1 MKPTLREE
9 ILASPV
15 TVDEKNILDFFTTL
29 SIILFGRELSI
40 ECVQFIV
47 LIMRLGGSRQRVE
60 PQVITPVIQ
69 VVDYSAVRTQELAA
83 MYSMRMRS

>member
-1 MKPTLREE
+1 MKTTLREE

-15 TVDEKNILDFFTTL
+15 TVDEKKILDFFTTL

-60 PQVITPVIQ
+60 PQVIAPVIQ

>member
-1 MKPTLREE
+1 MKTTLREE

-15 TVDEKNILDFFTTL
+15 TVDEKKILDFFPTL

-47 LIMRLGGSRQRVE
+47 LIMRLGGSGWVPR
-60 PQVITPVIQ
+60 
-69 VVDYSAVRTQELAA
+69 
-83 MYSMRMRS
+83 

>member
-1 MKPTLREE
+1 MKTTLREE

-47 LIMRLGGSRQRVE
+47 LIMRLGARRRVE
-60 PQVITPVIQ
+60 PQVITPMIQ

-83 MYSMRMRS
+83 MHSMRMRS

>member
-1 MKPTLREE
+1 MKTTLREE

-47 LIMRLGGSRQRVE
+47 LVMRLGARRRVE
-60 PQVITPVIQ
+60 PQVITPMIQ

-83 MYSMRMRS
+83 MHSMRMRS